1 MKSTWFAG
9 LALIAAGTAQVHAQ
23 APKEPDW
30 LAQARAREVADLKL
44 RPFTS
49 KDKWFK
55 ARAPGKVAGDIVES
69 DGSYTV
75 EIDLGTDTP
84 VFCEVVPEGFDLSNM
99 MRHAFNSTLQNVEAL
114 QGAVEARQLESTD
127 AGVIGDVPYL
137 RTDWIYVV
145 RDKKGQKRAGGLK
158 QVVLL
163 KSGHGVYCAHADIG
177 YLKTFDTLTRAIAES
192 FDAPPDKGTPF
203 YKEVF
208 TATLGS
214 QKVGVA
220 ITTLTRDAEGDIE
233 VREETSFL
241 VRSADGGLS
250 AQDATHI
257 AWTSEDAQLI
267 NASHFTSSD
276 GDLETSLS
284 LKHDGEAWQVEG
296 ELQGKK
302 ISKRLAADADP
313 GNWLR
318 QSREL
323 RELLAGEKP
332 TGKEHHMW
340 VWLDD
345 SPETL
350 LESVT
355 TILEKSGEDYAAR
368 TTLGPVAATLT
379 LDPRTGSARTA
390 DASIGPVILKLE
402 RVYVSGTF

>member
-1 MKSTWFAG
+1 
-9 LALIAAGTAQVHAQ
+9 
-23 APKEPDW
+23 
-30 LAQARAREVADLKL
+30 
-44 RPFTS
+44 
-49 KDKWFK
+49 
-55 ARAPGKVAGDIVES
+55 
-69 DGSYTV
+69 V
-75 EIDLGTDTP
+75 EIDLGTETP

-99 MRHAFNSTLQNVEAL
+99 MRHTFNSTLQNVEAL

-145 RDKKGQKRAGGLK
+145 RDEKGQKRAGGLK

-177 YLKTFDTLTRAIAES
+177 YRKTFDTLTRAFAES
-192 FDAPPDKGTPF
+192 FEAQPAKGTPF

-220 ITTLTRDAEGDIE
+220 IMTLTRDAEGDIE

-241 VRSADGGLS
+241 VRSADGGVS

-257 AWTSEDAQLI
+257 AWTSDDAQLI
-267 NASHFTSSD
+267 NASHFTSSN
-276 GDLETSLS
+276 GDLDTSLS
-284 LKHDGEAWQVEG
+284 LKHDGDAWQVEG
-296 ELQGKK
+296 ELQGKT
-302 ISKRLAADADP
+302 ISKRLAAGAEP

-318 QSREL
+318 QTREL
-323 RELLAGEKP
+323 RELLAAEKP
-332 TGKEHHMW
+332 TGKEHRMW
-340 VWLDD
+340 LWLDD

-350 LESVT
+350 IESVT
-355 TILEKSGEDYAAR
+355 TILEKSGADYAAR
-368 TTLGPVAATLT
+368 STIGPLAATLT
-379 LDPRTGSARTA
+379 LDPRTGTARTA
-390 DASIGPVILKLE
+390 DVTIGPMALKLE